1 MKTWIYEKS
10 ASEGV
15 GDRGG
20 GIEWARDLAV
30 LSCLS
35 LGQELASWL
44 PMTGLCCCLSPQAD
58 HFLSTGSCV
67 RNSKRAPQNSGLQ
80 GQSLKMAGL
89 RFPPL
94 SIEKTIG
101 SVSSRLR
108 MQTCGELTL
117 AWNGSLCRFQIHSH
131 CCLWFMMVRLV
142 RKEARSPTYF
152 PIGSLPVLVLSLGDK
167 AKETQGPLRRGPQ

>member
-1 MKTWIYEKS
+1 MKTWIDSEKP
-10 ASEGV
+10 ALDGV

-20 GIEWARDLAV
+20 GIEWARDLAMV
-30 LSCLS
+30 SCLS

-44 PMTGLCCCLSPQAD
+44 PMTGLCCCLSLQAG

-94 SIEKTIG
+94 SIRKG
-101 SVSSRLR
+101 NRKC
-108 MQTCGELTL
+108 QQQ
-117 AWNGSLCRFQIHSH
+117 AQNAD
-131 CCLWFMMVRLV
+131 LWGANFGLEWQFM
-142 RKEARSPTYF
+142 
-152 PIGSLPVLVLSLGDK
+152 
-167 AKETQGPLRRGPQ
+167 